1 MTEYD
6 YSPEAYQRH
15 FETQARIAR
24 WAQATHQV
32 PQKDPFA
39 PPTPANGPAPLPR
52 EASRSSRRTRSSDR
66 DRDRGRR
73 RSPAPPLPLPRDG
86 PPRSQT
92 APPQQLHPAVVQ
104 PSYYPAAPPPP
115 PPQTQNQ
122 HRRARSS
129 SQAPVAPPLQPTR
142 SRSYAVVPHPHA
154 APTPARGMSYP
165 PPTVN
170 YPPLPPGYVYAQPQ
184 PQDAQPAPVYAR
196 YAQPQPMRSP
206 SREVPLLTRMFGFGG
221 GGSKGL
227 SRESSR
233 SREGSGWAQHR
244 FTLHAAPVCPF
255 LASSSG
261 PPWHNRLLTFSIRRT
276 CHPYPDCTPPPQR
289 ITLHRV
295 SPPPLSADPLQS
307 PNRYP
312 RPYRGRRRRNV
323 LLRVPTHLYILPP
336 TYISPLLSSATSR
349 DLQSHINSSTLHIP
363 SYTHPRTYIALH
375 IESTRLVGLVHNQ
388 AKDSDVVHGACP
400 LSLFQNWAM
409 MREAWVRLPAS
420 E

>member
-66 DRDRGRR
+66 DRDRERR
-73 RSPAPPLPLPRDG
+73 RSPPPPLPLPRDA

-92 APPQQLHPAVVQ
+92 APPQHLYPAVVQ
-104 PSYYPAAPPPP
+104 PYYPAAPPPP
-115 PPQTQNQ
+115 PTQTQNQ

-129 SQAPVAPPLQPTR
+129 SQAPTAPPLQPTR
-142 SRSYAVVPHPHA
+142 SRSYSVAHPHA
-154 APTPARGMSYP
+154 APMPARGLSYP
-165 PPTVN
+165 PPTAN

-184 PQDAQPAPVYAR
+184 PQYAQPAPVYAQ

-206 SREVPLLTRMFGFGG
+206 TREVPLLKRMFGFGG

-233 SREGSGWAQHR
+233 SREGSG
-244 FTLHAAPVCPF
+244 
-255 LASSSG
+255 G
-261 PPWHNRLLTFSIRRT
+261 RRT
-276 CHPYPDCTPPPQR
+276 
-289 ITLHRV
+289 
-295 SPPPLSADPLQS
+295 
-307 PNRYP
+307 P
-312 RPYRGRRRRNV
+312 RRQE
-323 LLRVPTHLYILPP
+323 
-336 TYISPLLSSATSR
+336 TY
-349 DLQSHINSSTLHIP
+349 
-363 SYTHPRTYIALH
+363 
-375 IESTRLVGLVHNQ
+375 
-388 AKDSDVVHGACP
+388 
-400 LSLFQNWAM
+400 
-409 MREAWVRLPAS
+409 
-420 E
+420 